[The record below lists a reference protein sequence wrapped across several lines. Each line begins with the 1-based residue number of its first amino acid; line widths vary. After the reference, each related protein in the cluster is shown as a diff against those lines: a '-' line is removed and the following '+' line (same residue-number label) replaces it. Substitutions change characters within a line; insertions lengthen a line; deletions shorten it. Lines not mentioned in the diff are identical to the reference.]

1 MGLFDKIKTAVATDD
16 EEPAEQAQEV
26 AKPVAATPAQ
36 PKLRTYTVVKGD
48 TLSEI
53 GQRFA
58 VSWREIAKINHVKNP
73 DLIYP
78 GQVFTIPN
86 D

>member
-1 MGLFDKIKTAVATDD
+1 MDESIAAKKAEEAAAAHAAHEAHVAHAAH
-16 EEPAEQAQEV
+16 AEAD
-26 AKPVAATPAQ
+26 AAPTT
-36 PKLRTYTVVKGD
+36 RTYTVVKGD

-53 GQRFA
+53 GQKFG
-58 VSWREIAKINHVKNP
+58 VDWREIAKVNHIANP
-73 DLIYP
+73 DLIHP